1 MDEDWDDEQL
11 SALDAAE
18 AAVSSSSSS
27 SRNVVRQSRDYGLDF
42 LCYDFSEELFIESNR
57 CEEFDLT
64 QIFFKNVSTVLHCVV
79 LMKNVS
85 HGREMEGI

>member
-1 MDEDWDDEQL
+1 MTVEFR
-11 SALDAAE
+11 
-18 AAVSSSSSS
+18 AVNNPTAW
-27 SRNVVRQSRDYGLDF
+27 RGDKFDLRVACQSRDYGLDF

-57 CEEFDLT
+57 CEESDLT
-64 QIFFKNVSTVLHCVV
+64 QIFFKNVPTVLHCVV

>member
-1 MDEDWDDEQL
+1 MASEGQL
-11 SALDAAE
+11 R
-18 AAVSSSSSS
+18 VSGLG
-27 SRNVVRQSRDYGLDF
+27 VRVRVRVRVRVASKSRDYGLDF

-57 CEEFDLT
+57 CEEFGLT
-64 QIFFKNVSTVLHCVV
+64 QIFFKNVPTVLNCVV

>member
-1 MDEDWDDEQL
+1 MRDGLTGEMTFPSPRRW
-11 SALDAAE
+11 
-18 AAVSSSSSS
+18 
-27 SRNVVRQSRDYGLDF
+27 VRVRVRVACQSGDYGLDF

-57 CEEFDLT
+57 CEEFGLT
-64 QIFFKNVSTVLHCVV
+64 QIFFKNVPTVLHCVV

>member
-1 MDEDWDDEQL
+1 MT
-11 SALDAAE
+11 
-18 AAVSSSSSS
+18 VS
-27 SRNVVRQSRDYGLDF
+27 VVCAFSPFHARKKPPLRVRVVSTSRDYGLDF

-57 CEEFDLT
+57 CEEFGLT
-64 QIFFKNVSTVLHCVV
+64 QIFFKNVPTVLHCVV